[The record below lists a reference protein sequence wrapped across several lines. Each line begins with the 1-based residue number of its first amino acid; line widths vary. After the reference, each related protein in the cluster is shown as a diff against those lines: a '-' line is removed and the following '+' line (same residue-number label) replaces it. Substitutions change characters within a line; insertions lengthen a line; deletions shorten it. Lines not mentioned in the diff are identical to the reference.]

1 MSPLVAPGLSYMF
14 HPGWNVYE
22 TQMKHWCN
30 PGAGWVQRGAG
41 WVQAKTA
48 YNMLIISRGA
58 RGASTFIFMCVV
70 AKFKTFG
77 KD

>member
-1 MSPLVAPGLSYMF
+1 
-14 HPGWNVYE
+14 
-22 TQMKHWCN
+22 MKHWCN

-58 RGASTFIFMCVV
+58 RGAGTFIFMCVV